1 MKKVASYLKLNAV
14 ELNLESIDKKGV
26 LKELFGKLSSAEEI
40 IDEELCFKDLMDREK
55 LGSTGIGKGV
65 AVPHAKTK
73 GVKELIMTLGISK
86 NPISYDSIDNE
97 DVNIF
102 FMFLSPVELSQEY
115 LIILAR
121 ISRFI
126 RDDVFRKQLLNAK
139 TSNEIFEILEAKEIQ

>member
-14 ELNLESIDKKGV
+14 ELNLESTDKKSI
-26 LKELFGKLSSAEEI
+26 LKELFNKLSSAQEI
-40 IDEELCFKDLMDREK
+40 TDAELCFKDLMYREK

-65 AVPHAKTK
+65 AVPHAKTQ

-86 NPISYDSIDNE
+86 NPIAYDSIDNE

-102 FMFLSPVELSQEY
+102 FMFLSPVDLSQEY

-126 RDDVFRKQLLNAK
+126 RDDLFRKQLLNAK
-139 TSNEIFEILEAKEIQ
+139 TSEEIFEILEAKEI

>member
-1 MKKVASYLKLNAV
+1 MKKIVSYLKLNAV
-14 ELNLESIDKKGV
+14 ELNLESTDKKGV
-26 LKELFGKLSSAEEI
+26 LKELFSKLTFSPEMT
-40 IDEELCFKDLMDREK
+40 DEELCFKDLMDREK

-65 AVPHAKTK
+65 AVPHAKTR

-86 NPISYDSIDNE
+86 NPINYDSIDNE

-102 FMFLSPVELSQEY
+102 FMFLSPMELSQEY

-126 RDDVFRKQLLNAK
+126 RDDLFRKQLLSAK
-139 TSNEIFEILEAKEIQ
+139 TPDEVFEILNAKEM